1 MRWGK
6 VTILGVGLLGGSIGL
21 ALRKRRLARE
31 VYGFVRREAT
41 RREAIR
47 AGAVDQAGMDLRE
60 AVRGADLVILAT
72 PIAQMEPLV
81 VQMLPD
87 LKRGALLTD
96 VGSVKAPVVRWV
108 ASKIRKAG
116 GEFVGSHPM
125 AGSEKGGVEAA
136 RADLFRR
143 AVCVVTP
150 EAGTA
155 EVAVGKVRRLWESLG
170 AEVLILEAA
179 LHDQLV
185 SRASHLPH
193 LVAAALAA
201 QVLDPRRDGRQSAL
215 CATGFRDT
223 TRVACGSPAMR
234 RDIALANRKHLVRDL
249 ASFEKRLAALRG
261 WLRRGDAVAVERFLA
276 SAQRLRLGWGRRRAF
291 TSEE

>member
-6 VTILGVGLLGGSIGL
+6 VTIIGVGLLGGSIGL
-21 ALRKRRLARE
+21 ALRKRKLARE

-41 RREAIR
+41 RREAVE
-47 AGAVDQAGMDLRE
+47 AGAVNRAGMDLEE
-60 AVRGADLVILAT
+60 AVRNADLIILAT
-72 PIAQMEPLV
+72 PIAQMDGLV
-81 VQMLPD
+81 DPMLPV
-87 LKRGALLTD
+87 LKSGAIVTD
-96 VGSVKAPVVRWV
+96 VGSVKAPVVRSV
-108 ASKIRKAG
+108 GSKIRKAG
-116 GEFVGSHPM
+116 GQFVGSHPM

-179 LHDQLV
+179 LHDRLV

-193 LVAAALAA
+193 LVAAALAG

-223 TRVACGSPAMR
+223 TRVACSSPAMW
-234 RDIALANRKHLVRDL
+234 RDIALANQKNLVRDL
-249 ASFEKRLAALRG
+249 AAFEKRLAALRG
-261 WLRRGDAVAVERFLA
+261 WLMQGDAVAVERFLA
-276 SAQRLRLGWGRRRAF
+276 TAQKLRLGWGRRRAF
-291 TSEE
+291 ASEE